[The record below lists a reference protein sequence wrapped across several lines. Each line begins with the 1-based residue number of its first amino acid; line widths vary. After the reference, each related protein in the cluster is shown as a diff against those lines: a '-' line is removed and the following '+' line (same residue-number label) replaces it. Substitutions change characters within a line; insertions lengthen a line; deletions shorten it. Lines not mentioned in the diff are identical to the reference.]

1 MLDYSAHEQKP
12 KEVEVA
18 RKKKSPRKAF
28 TGDFER
34 ELPKGKVEPY
44 RLWFEYLKFALQE
57 PAHKVDLALY
67 EPWHDVLTRDF
78 DEWWKEHWKP
88 LFTIPASVSLLTT
101 HDEIVSSAGRDDVI
115 VIRVSRSGGKDR
127 VEKDIK
133 KLLTGILKKQSS
145 PNRNE
150 PAFSVSSKRS
160 MNYPSLRAML
170 KLLQLMRVHK
180 YVEEATEAYCRWAY
194 AWNAERQK
202 KDWNKPDIFVPG
214 PLTTFLREIEEHRK
228 VQAGSVRRTKQSPQY
243 NNAKNDV
250 SRLVRKAQKILRNV
264 ERGKFPGEY

>member
-1 MLDYSAHEQKP
+1 MAL
-12 KEVEVA
+12 
-18 RKKKSPRKAF
+18 KKKSPRKAF

-67 EPWHDVLTRDF
+67 EPWHDVLNSDF
-78 DEWWKEHWKP
+78 DEWWKDHWKP
-88 LFTIPASVSLLTT
+88 LFTIPASVALLASR
-101 HDEIVSSAGRDDVI
+101 DDIVASADREDVI
-115 VIRVSRSGGKDR
+115 VIQISRSGGKER

-133 KLLTGILKKQSS
+133 KLLTGILKKQNSAS
-145 PNRNE
+145 CNVPR
-150 PAFSVSSKRS
+150 FSVSSKRS
-160 MNYPSLRAML
+160 IHYPSLRAML
-170 KLLQLMRVHK
+170 KLLQLMRIHK

-194 AWNAERQK
+194 AWNAEREK
-202 KDWNKPDIFVPG
+202 KDWNKPDIFIPG

-228 VQAGSVRRTKQSPQY
+228 AQAGSVRRVKQTPQY

-250 SRLVRKAQKILRNV
+250 SRLVRKARTLLKNV